1 MRRVVRNTLGKGF
14 FDVTLPYPFTS
25 LFQKKGCIG
34 YNNIKVAL
42 VMNNKF
48 TQWGQLFECKTL
60 KGNQRII
67 LGIIL
72 SLHNIEGWD
81 FTPLSVLEERSGFT
95 RPTIIKNLN
104 ELVAKGLLNKLMNK
118 SRQTNGIPPNDY
130 IPIYD
135 NIHNLLNSQRLKN
148 FTFSQQEELKNFT
161 TKRLKNFT
169 KEKKKKENIVK
180 RVKENIKEKRE
191 SNEMVNGKLNH
202 KDEVKEKQSNNN
214 MNFNKNG
221 MYMELNS
228 HPTVQSKDWTK
239 ETKEEKT
246 HSSSTGTTK
255 VIQIGDTRY
264 AVETANTDYSSIW
277 DSFPGGTASRENKKL
292 QQATT
297 TEDLKDNTLSNA
309 SLHNEN
315 EDNPKASE
323 ATETA
328 HRGFNGAQVDNYPTH
343 TKKTSQERNNEG
355 NMDTHNPMDCGGMSI
370 DDLEDIYNGGNQTP
384 TQPISKVRSQ
394 TTSKAKSNEGGGGRK
409 FTPRKEWELLMEN
422 INTKVNNNIRP
433 TRDEMNIIMEG
444 ARDKYRVITTLK
456 VIYKMLFVRLKIN
469 GYGLILT
476 TCGDTLEDNKEAYT
490 HKQYDFAWSTYDKC
504 VDQFDIFKL
513 ENPTLNQ

>member
-1 MRRVVRNTLGKGF
+1 ME
-14 FDVTLPYPFTS
+14 FT
-25 LFQKKGCIG
+25 
-34 YNNIKVAL
+34 
-42 VMNNKF
+42 KF

-60 KGNQRII
+60 KSNQRVI

-72 SLHNIEGWD
+72 NLHNIEGWD

-104 ELVAKGLLNKLMNK
+104 VLVAKGLLNKLMNK

-130 IPIYD
+130 VPIYD

-161 TKRLKNFT
+161 SERLKNFT
-169 KEKKKKENIVK
+169 KEEKKRKKDIVK

-191 SNEMVNGKLNH
+191 SNEMINGKLNR
-202 KDEVKEKQSNNN
+202 KDEVKEKQTNNN
-214 MNFNKNG
+214 MDFNKNG

-228 HPTVQSKDWTK
+228 HPAVQSKDWAK

-246 HSSSTGTTK
+246 HSSSAGTTK

-264 AVETANTDYSSIW
+264 AVKTANTDYSSIW
-277 DSFPGGTASRENKKL
+277 DSFPGGTASRENKTV
-292 QQATT
+292 QRVTT
-297 TEDLKDNTLSNA
+297 TEDRKDNTLSNA

-315 EDNPKASE
+315 EDNPNEVKPTTAGQNTNPKTDLNSPNAAG

-328 HRGFNGAQVDNYPTH
+328 HSEVLSMQVDSYPTH
-343 TKKTSQERNNEG
+343 TEKTPQERNNEG

-370 DDLEDIYNGGNQTP
+370 DDLEDIYNGGN
-384 TQPISKVRSQ
+384 PISKVRSQ

-409 FTPRKEWELLMEN
+409 FTPRKEWDIAMEEANHHIENSDPYHKLLITAEDL
-422 INTKVNNNIRP
+422 R
-433 TRDEMNIIMEG
+433 IITEG
-444 ARDKYRVITTLK
+444 TTDKYRVIETLK
-456 VIYKMLFVRLKIN
+456 TIKKLLSCRLKYTRYNIWLN
-469 GYGLILT
+469 NAL
-476 TCGDTLEDNKEAYT
+476 DTLEANEKEYTAKQLNYAYDIYDECFDLYEIIKNKNT
-490 HKQYDFAWSTYDKC
+490 D
-504 VDQFDIFKL
+504 
-513 ENPTLNQ
+513 